1 MERTKE
7 QIEKLMTVDNVTVL
21 LTALEVIANG
31 DPISVGLDEITD
43 VAQNALDYFD
53 DSFDDIDEDVI
64 LLRQA
69 LNNHLNNA

>member
-31 DPISVGLDEITD
+31 DPISVGLDEITY

-53 DSFDDIDEDVI
+53 ESVDDVDDNVI
-64 LLRQA
+64 LYIK
-69 LNNHLNNA
+69 H